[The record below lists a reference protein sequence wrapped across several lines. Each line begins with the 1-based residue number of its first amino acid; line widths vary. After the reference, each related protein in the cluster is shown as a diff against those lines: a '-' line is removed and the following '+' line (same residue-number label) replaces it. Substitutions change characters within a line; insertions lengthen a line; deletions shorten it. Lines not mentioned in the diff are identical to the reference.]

1 VTLTRRDGRPY
12 LSVAAEFADVD
23 RLAGTPAFPDL
34 RLSLRREGDRLRLE
48 GAWRR
53 PEPLPAV
60 GGGARGGRLAVRFHL
75 PSRVHE
81 HRNASD
87 GVERGNI
94 VTWQQDV
101 ARGLDGEALLVGALM
116 DSRSILG
123 STVALF
129 AAAIALALALLAFA
143 LWLAV
148 RRGRKAADHAR
159 GLSPPS

>member
-1 VTLTRRDGRPY
+1 
-12 LSVAAEFADVD
+12 
-23 RLAGTPAFPDL
+23 
-34 RLSLRREGDRLRLE
+34 
-48 GAWRR
+48 
-53 PEPLPAV
+53 
-60 GGGARGGRLAVRFHL
+60 VRFHL